1 MSDEVTNGSGLE
13 EAVILELLEGE
24 PKTPDPN
31 APEPGSEA
39 ARLRREYRE
48 VLGLLPYGLEP
59 GSPSP
64 QSKARI
70 LESIELESIETPAG
84 TERDREAAAARDAV
98 SGNRPDGGATPGP
111 VAIRSTEPGG
121 RRWLLPLA
129 ASVAFAMMAVT
140 GWLVLQVRGQQ
151 TQIEL
156 LSAQLEEARSTATQ
170 QALAQG
176 MLAEVRSRLELV
188 TAPGAEYCALRPPEG
203 SQAQGAVGMVVMHPV
218 RDEWFLRIDGLKPC
232 SKGRKYVLW
241 FATEN
246 GAQPGPIFGVKSPG
260 ESIELTVSGRP
271 PKIDAIMIT
280 LEADPMPEAPSMEP
294 LLFGDERMQL
304 L

>member
-98 SGNRPDGGATPGP
+98 PGSQPEGRATSVP
-111 VAIRSTEPGG
+111 VAIMSSEPRGG
-121 RRWLLPLA
+121 RWLLPLA

-140 GWLVLQVRGQQ
+140 GCWSYKFVASRPRSSFCRRSSRRRVR
-151 TQIEL
+151 
-156 LSAQLEEARSTATQ
+156 
-170 QALAQG
+170 
-176 MLAEVRSRLELV
+176 RLPNRLWRRECWRRFD
-188 TAPGAEYCALRPPEG
+188 PGW
-203 SQAQGAVGMVVMHPV
+203 S
-218 RDEWFLRIDGLKPC
+218 
-232 SKGRKYVLW
+232 S
-241 FATEN
+241 
-246 GAQPGPIFGVKSPG
+246 
-260 ESIELTVSGRP
+260 
-271 PKIDAIMIT
+271 
-280 LEADPMPEAPSMEP
+280 
-294 LLFGDERMQL
+294 
-304 L
+304 